1 HGPRLVALHPAPQL
15 LRRRVRVVGHLAHGL
30 DRALGGHPHLL
41 RARPDDVHPPA
52 SHRQAPARAPPHPQP
67 ARVRR
72 LHRAH
77 ERLHPPSPQE
87 RDMSQ
92 PTFVLGGYQ
101 TDFAEN
107 WTAKDKGIY
116 DLVAAAVTGALEAT
130 DVPPADIDVAHVG
143 NMAGELFC
151 GQAHLGGMVATV
163 DPAFASLPTARHEA
177 ACASGSVAALAGMAD
192 LEAGRYDCA
201 LVVGVELMR
210 NVGAQE
216 AAEHLGSAAWAGREA

>member
-1 HGPRLVALHPAPQL
+1 
-15 LRRRVRVVGHLAHGL
+15 
-30 DRALGGHPHLL
+30 
-41 RARPDDVHPPA
+41 
-52 SHRQAPARAPPHPQP
+52 
-67 ARVRR
+67 
-72 LHRAH
+72 
-77 ERLHPPSPQE
+77 
-87 RDMSQ
+87 MTQ

-107 WTAKDKGIY
+107 WTANGNGIY
-116 DLVAAAVTGALEAT
+116 ELLASAVVGALETTGVPAA
-130 DVPPADIDVAHVG
+130 DVDVAHIG
-143 NMAGELFC
+143 NLAGELFC
-151 GQAHLGGMVATV
+151 GQAQLGGMVATV

-216 AAEHLGSAAWAGREA
+216 AAEHLGSAAWAGREALDARFPWPALFSEIADAYAERYGLDYPHLARIAEVNFANARRNPAWSGPSRH